1 MGSPFQNQQSP
12 FGQQPQQQPQGSP
25 FGQQP
30 QQQPQGSPFGQQPA
44 QQTPQ
49 GQPQGSPF
57 GQPQPGAQ
65 PQQQPFG
72 QSAQQHA
79 PFGQQPQQQAPQGYP
94 QPVNQP
100 QTTAPG
106 GDPFGAMPAAPEGA
120 GGLGKS
126 DAEANSVII
135 MRVNSVEHGVPS
147 KFPDQKTQQ
156 PKTQTR
162 LHCDVQVVTGPQAGA
177 VFMDQ
182 WISWTVV
189 AQQFAPCAGDGVPY
203 LVQLG
208 VEQRGGGQAVV
219 AAEVTDPQMRA
230 YAATLLGG

>member
-1 MGSPFQNQQSP
+1 MGSPFQNQQP
-12 FGQQPQQQPQGSP
+12 
-25 FGQQP
+25 
-30 QQQPQGSPFGQQPA
+30 
-44 QQTPQ
+44 
-49 GQPQGSPF
+49 SPF
-57 GQPQPGAQ
+57 GQPQQ

-72 QSAQQHA
+72 QPQQQQ
-79 PFGQQPQQQAPQGYP
+79 PFGQPQQQQSPQGYP

-106 GDPFGAMPAAPEGA
+106 GDPFGAMPAAPEGV
-120 GGLGKS
+120 GGLSKS

-147 KFPDQKTQQ
+147 KFPDQKTGQ
-156 PKTQTR
+156 PKTNTR
-162 LHCDVQVVTGPQAGA
+162 LHCDIQVVTGPKAGA